1 MDRDQAEYLRKLQEH
16 VAETR
21 WIFSNKMKPERERM
35 VCRAFLRC
43 LGIAFDDE
51 EITTSGTEP
60 IDVIFRSAKF
70 QIRELMEPNR
80 KRGDELRELQ
90 QKVENATS
98 IEDLTTPYSPPR
110 PLSFQALVPELTNA
124 LGEKAMKYGTGCRD
138 LDALLYVNLEGRHLD
153 ANSAIPDLSKLKSQ
167 GWRSVSVLFPPY
179 SVVLCAESAGPAFI
193 QMASG
198 QVASKCGDLD
208 TLFDEK

>member
-1 MDRDQAEYLRKLQEH
+1 MDRDEAEYLRKLQEH
-16 VAETR
+16 VAQAR
-21 WIFSNKMKPERERM
+21 RLFSNKMKPERERM

-43 LGIAFDDE
+43 LGIAFDNK
-51 EITTSGTEP
+51 EIITSDTEP

-70 QIRELMEPNR
+70 QIRELMEPDR

-90 QKVENATS
+90 RKVENATS
-98 IEDLTTPYSPPR
+98 IEDLLTPYSPPR
-110 PLSFQALVPELTNA
+110 PLSFEALVPELTKA
-124 LGEKAMKYGTGCRD
+124 LGEKAMKYGRGCRD
-138 LDALLYVNLEGRHLD
+138 LDALVYVDLEGRHLD
-153 ANSAIPDLSKLKSQ
+153 ANSAISDLSKLKSQ

-179 SVVLCAESAGPAFI
+179 SIVLFAESTGPVFI

-198 QVASKCGDLD
+198 QAFRKCGYLD

>member
-16 VAETR
+16 VAGTR

-43 LGIAFDDE
+43 LGIAFDNK
-51 EITTSGTEP
+51 EIITSDTEP

-70 QIRELMEPNR
+70 QIRELMEPDQ
-80 KRGDELRELQ
+80 KRWDELRDLQ

-98 IEDLTTPYSPPR
+98 IEDLMTPYSPSR
-110 PLSFQALVPELTNA
+110 RLSFQVLVPELTKA
-124 LGEKAMKYGTGCRD
+124 LSEKAMKYGTGCRD
-138 LDALLYVNLEGRHLD
+138 LDALLYVDLEGRHLD

-167 GWRSVSVLFPPY
+167 GWRSVSALFPSY
-179 SVVLCAESAGPAFI
+179 GVVLLAESTAPDFI
-193 QMASG
+193 QMTSG
-198 QVASKCGDLD
+198 QAISKWSDWD
-208 TLFDEK
+208 TLFDKS